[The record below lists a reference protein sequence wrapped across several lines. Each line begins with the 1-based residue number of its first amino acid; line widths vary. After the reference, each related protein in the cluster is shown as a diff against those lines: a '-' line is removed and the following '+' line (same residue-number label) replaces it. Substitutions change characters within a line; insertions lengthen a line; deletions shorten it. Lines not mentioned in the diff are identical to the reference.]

1 MRKVTKIFFKLVS
14 AIALLL
20 IFLPVFVALLLS
32 LPSVQNAAV
41 RRASEFASSYMG
53 ATVSIDHI
61 TVGMF
66 NRVKV
71 RGFYVEDF
79 DRDTLI
85 YAGSVTAYLG
95 GFSNMGSGLVL
106 NYGKVKDG
114 KFILRETD
122 RDVMNVKE
130 VVDKIS
136 RRKGGKFKLLVRSL
150 DADNI
155 EFRLDRKAKLPEAER
170 QGRVDYADMRI
181 REISGHIADFYV
193 EGGAVGGDIRRMSF
207 TERSGFVLDDLTGAL
222 RIERGK
228 ISFVGLTI
236 DAERTHIELPTFA
249 LTGDG
254 WEAYKDFIRKVSI
267 DGRVV
272 NSTAWS
278 HTVGYFAPAIRGWD
292 TQVRGATFS
301 MHGPVANFDGQI
313 EQVTLED
320 GGTLRAKAC
329 VKGLLDIPNTH
340 FDVTVERASATTPEM
355 VRLLGNIARLH
366 VPQSAMPYLD
376 RTERLNVSGHFKG
389 LLSHF
394 EADAEVGLG
403 CGGSLL
409 VSCSLNKRESTH
421 LVADLVVNEVGVGD
435 ILAKPLFGAL
445 TGEFRGEAD
454 LAEGGAVLS
463 GGGEIDHFVIND
475 YCYHDI
481 DFTADYSAAERS
493 ATLDLHT
500 ADKSLQSALYAAVR
514 LPRGKRA
521 SEQGA
526 EGLAADDDTA
536 QRVEQEDAEPAVEA
550 VLELERA
557 DLRAMGIN
565 KRDSVSVLKASVSVS
580 AEGSTWDTL
589 DGEISVADAT
599 YNYNDAELNSELA
612 TLQVSSNE
620 DIRSVQLASDFADA
634 VFESRS
640 AYRDVAYYLRTLLA
654 RYLPEFYDEQ
664 VREQIERKGEVLRN
678 NVAML
683 SLTAKRIDPL
693 LACLTDGVEVAEGTT
708 LQLFMNPSE
717 NRFLMRGASDFISR
731 HNIMATELKLN
742 AGNARDSLSA
752 SLVTKDFY
760 LGSMRLNNMQV
771 QGGVKD
777 NVLDVRGMFADTV
790 GGLRG
795 DVDAVARVSRRD
807 GMRRLTMQVRPSSIL
822 RNDKRWDISSGEIAI
837 DSSRISVGRFLVE
850 DDAQRQRLL
859 VDGVASR
866 SKQDSISVTLDN
878 FSLSPLGQ
886 FVQRLGYRIEGSIDG
901 FVNVRSALRD
911 TEIFADVDLDSVV
924 VNDRPVPDLRLLS
937 KWDFGRSR
945 AGLTLS
951 RAEDDKEIVRGYYSP
966 SDNRYYARM
975 QTKAL
980 PLGFIEPLL
989 QTVITDTQGTA
1000 EVDLTLTGQGRNADL
1015 SGEIDVR
1022 DLQTMLKYTRCTYKA
1037 PKATI
1042 KVSKNLFTASEV
1054 PIFDTKGNRGA
1065 LDVNLSLN
1073 HLSNIEYDLGVQFRN
1088 MQVLNTGKRDND
1100 MFYGQVYGSGT
1111 VTVRGDKA
1119 GVAMDIVA
1127 SSEDNSRFYM
1137 PLSDKSNI
1145 SSADFVTFINPT
1157 QVDTT
1162 SYLVR
1167 KKMMFERR
1175 QRQRTASG
1183 GGMDITMALDVRPN
1197 TEVQLVIDPT
1207 VGDIIKGRGDG
1218 LLNLRINP
1226 KADIFEM
1233 YGDYT
1238 IEEGS
1243 YLFTL
1248 QNIVNKKFVIE
1259 RGSTIQWTG
1268 EPLDALL
1275 NIDAIYKLKASLQP
1289 LLEGYISQDSH
1300 SIPTRAV
1307 PVECVIHLTDRLTRP
1322 TVTFD
1327 VLVPSVDPN
1336 IQSIITNVLSTPER
1350 RSQQFLY
1357 LLVANSF
1364 ISDNSAGA
1372 STYGASTAAATGF
1385 ELLSNQLSNWLA
1397 TENSNIVLRYR
1408 PKTEQ
1413 MMSDEVDFGFSQALL
1428 NNRVLIEVE
1437 GNYLVDKSQVVNATS
1452 AFTGEAYV
1460 TWLIDKAGTLRLK
1473 GFTHTIDRFDE
1484 NQGLQETGIGIYYKE
1499 DFDNASDLR
1508 RRVKSRFT
1516 RTKRRQTERTVEP
1529 TDSLAVNE
1537 QVSEQVPEQKGK
1549 NKKLKQ

>member
-32 LPSVQNAAV
+32 LPSVQNKV
-41 RRASEFASSYMG
+41 VDRASQFASSYIG

-61 TVGMF
+61 TIGMF

-71 RGFYVEDF
+71 RGFYVEDL

-85 YAGSVTAYLG
+85 YAGSVVAYLDG
-95 GFSNMGSGLVL
+95 LSSLREGLVL
-106 NYGKVKDG
+106 DYGKVENG
-114 KFILRETD
+114 KFLLRETD
-122 RDVMNVKE
+122 RGEMNVKE

-136 RRKGGKFKLLVRSL
+136 KKRGEDKFKMLIRSL
-150 DADNI
+150 YGENI
-155 EFRLDRKAKLPEAER
+155 EFRLDRKQKLPEIQR
-170 QGRVDYADMRI
+170 DQRIDYADMRI
-181 REISGHIADFYV
+181 RDISTHLTDFYV
-193 EGGAVGGDIRRMSF
+193 EKGAVGGDICRLSF
-207 TERSGFVLDDLTGAL
+207 VERSGFELDDLTAAM
-222 RIERGK
+222 RIDKGK
-228 ISFVGLTI
+228 ITFTGVTL
-236 DAERTHIELPTFA
+236 DAERTHLELPNFS
-249 LTGDG
+249 LTGAD
-254 WEAYKDFIRKVSI
+254 WLVYKDFIRNVSI
-267 DGRVV
+267 DGNVV
-272 NSTAWS
+272 NASAWS
-278 HTVGYFAPAIRGWD
+278 HTIGFFAPAIRKWD
-292 TQVRGATFS
+292 TQITNAALS
-301 MHGPVANFDGQI
+301 MHGTVADFVGRVDN
-313 EQVTLED
+313 VTLED
-320 GGTLRAKAC
+320 GGTLCASAR
-329 VKGLLDIPNTH
+329 VKGLIDVPNTR

-355 VRLLGNIARLH
+355 VRLVSNIARLDI
-366 VPQSAMPYLD
+366 PQNVIPYLD
-376 RTERLNVSGHFKG
+376 RTERLNISGHFKG
-389 LLSHF
+389 VLTKF
-394 EADAEVGLG
+394 EADADVALGIGGGFSAKCSMQRGADDMHIVAEVAT
-403 CGGSLL
+403 
-409 VSCSLNKRESTH
+409 R
-421 LVADLVVNEVGVGD
+421 DVGVGE
-435 ILAKPLFGAL
+435 ILSQPLLGGL
-445 TGEFRGEAD
+445 TGRFNAD
-454 LAEGGAVLS
+454 VTLADGDATLS
-463 GGGEIDHFVIND
+463 GDGAIERFTVNN
-475 YCYHDI
+475 YTYRNI
-481 DFTADYSAAERS
+481 DFTADYLGAERN
-493 ATLDLHT
+493 ATLDLN
-500 ADKSLQSALYAAVR
+500 ADDDSLKAELYAAVH
-514 LPRGKRA
+514 LPKAKEKGG
-521 SEQGA
+521 EDV
-526 EGLAADDDTA
+526 AANPEETLLDD
-536 QRVEQEDAEPAVEA
+536 EDKPACEA

-557 DLRAMGIN
+557 DLHAMGVN
-565 KRDSVSVLKASVSVS
+565 RRDSVSVLKASVSV
-580 AEGSTWDTL
+580 AAQGDTLDTL
-589 DGEISVADAT
+589 DGELSVADAS
-599 YNYNDAELNSELA
+599 YEYNDTTLYSELA

-620 DIRSVQLASDFADA
+620 DIRTVQFASDFADV

-640 AYRDVAYYLRTLLA
+640 DYKDVIYYVRTLLA
-654 RYLPEFYDEQ
+654 RYLPDFYDEQ
-664 VREQIERKGEVLRN
+664 VLEQIERKGEALRN

-683 SLTAKRIDPL
+683 SATAKRIDPL
-693 LACLTDGVEVAEGTT
+693 LACLTNGVEVAEGTT

-731 HNIMATELKLN
+731 NNVMATELKLN
-742 AGNARDSLSA
+742 AGNAKDSLSM
-752 SLVTKDFY
+752 SLGTKDLY
-760 LGSMRLNNMQV
+760 LGSMRLNNMHF

-777 NVLDVRGMFADTV
+777 NTVEVQGFFADTV

-795 DVDAVARVSRRD
+795 DVDAVAKVSRRG
-807 GMRRLTMQVRPSSIL
+807 GMRHVDMQIRPSTIVHKD
-822 RNDKRWDISSGEIAI
+822 RHWDISSGEIAI
-837 DSSRISVGRFLVE
+837 DSTRIAVDRFVVE
-850 DDAQRQRLL
+850 DDNHSQRLL

-886 FVQRLGYRIEGSIDG
+886 FVQQIGYRLSGSVDG
-901 FVNVRSALRD
+901 FINVRSALHNS
-911 TEIFADVDLDSVV
+911 EIHADVSLENVET
-924 VNDRPVPDLRLLS
+924 NGRIVPNLRLLS
-937 KWDFGRSR
+937 NWDFGRSR
-945 AGLTLS
+945 ARLS
-951 RAEDDKEIVRGYYSP
+951 LSNAENDEEIVRGYYSP

-989 QTVITDTQGTA
+989 ETVITDTQGTA
-1000 EVDLTLTGQGRNADL
+1000 EVDLVLMGQGRIADL
-1015 SGEIDVR
+1015 SGEIDVQ
-1022 DLQTMLKYTRCTYKA
+1022 DLQTKLIYTGCTYSA

-1042 KVSKNLFTASEV
+1042 KVDKNVLAAADI
-1054 PIFDTKGNRGA
+1054 PIFDAKGNEGA
-1065 LDVNLSLN
+1065 FNVNVSLN
-1073 HLSNIEYDLGVQFRN
+1073 HLSNIEYNIGARFRN
-1088 MQVLNTGKRDND
+1088 MQVLNTGKRDNE
-1100 MFYGQVYGSGT
+1100 MFYGNVFGSGT
-1111 VTVRGDKA
+1111 VSVRGDKA
-1119 GVAMDIVA
+1119 GVTMDIVA

-1145 SSADFVTFINPT
+1145 SSADFVTFVNPSS
-1157 QVDTT
+1157 VDTT

-1167 KKMMFERR
+1167 KKLMFERR
-1175 QRQRTASG
+1175 QRQRTAAG

-1197 TEVQLVIDPT
+1197 AEVQLVIDPT

-1226 KADIFEM
+1226 TADIFEM

-1268 EPLDALL
+1268 EPLDATL

-1289 LLEGYISQDSH
+1289 LLDGYISQDSH

-1364 ISDNSAGA
+1364 ISDNTATA

-1408 PKTEQ
+1408 PRTEQ

-1437 GNYLVDKSQVVNATS
+1437 GNYLVDKSRVVNATS
-1452 AFTGEAYV
+1452 SFTGEAYV
-1460 TWLIDKAGTLRLK
+1460 TWLIDKAGTLRFK

-1499 DFDNASDLR
+1499 DFDNAADLR
-1508 RRVKSRFT
+1508 RRVASRFS
-1516 RTKRRQTERTVEP
+1516 RKRRHSAR
-1529 TDSLAVNE
+1529 
-1537 QVSEQVPEQKGK
+1537 SEQGVDENTKSK
-1549 NKKLKQ
+1549 NENLNK